1 MKNKT
6 QSESAQNPKPFHFT
20 DRAKPT
26 NIADKNVSNK
36 FSGLLIA
43 LNKNNKPRKPK
54 KTRYILIRPNLESTN
69 IEPSK
74 QKNSATSK
82 AKYFLSEI
90 CKLNKYET

>member
-6 QSESAQNPKPFHFT
+6 QIDSAQNPKPFHFT

-43 LNKNNKPRKPK
+43 LNKNNKLSGVLLLCF
-54 KTRYILIRPNLESTN
+54 YIIFLIT
-69 IEPSK
+69 
-74 QKNSATSK
+74 ATV
-82 AKYFLSEI
+82 
-90 CKLNKYET
+90 